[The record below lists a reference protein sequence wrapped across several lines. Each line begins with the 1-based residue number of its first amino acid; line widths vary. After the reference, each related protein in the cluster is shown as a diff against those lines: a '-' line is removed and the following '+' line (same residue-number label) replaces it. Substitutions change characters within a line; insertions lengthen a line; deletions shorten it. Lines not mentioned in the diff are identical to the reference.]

1 MAKKFNTTNMI
12 DHLQKKYS
20 VEYKDYEGKKKLDE
34 LKEQNDRRQPT
45 MEETRAR
52 VKIWDINDPK
62 AEHIHCKI
70 AEMMALDY
78 QPLSVINDV
87 GFTCILQSVKP
98 KYKILVESTTRIM
111 YCPRSRKQSTRNQLN
126 C

>member
-12 DHLQKKYS
+12 QHLQKKYP

-34 LKEQNDRRQPT
+34 LKEQNDRQQPT

-52 VKIWDINDPK
+52 VKIWDINDSK

-78 QPLSVINDV
+78 QPLSAVNDV
-87 GFTCILQSVKP
+87 GFTRLLQTVKP

-111 YCPRSRKQSTRNQLN
+111 YSPRSRKQSTRNQLN